1 MQPIERYGLV
11 ALLLLV
17 VTVVAVVLWDRKN
30 QADPGELAALES
42 TAPSDALPAPAL
54 SPLGLPLT
62 QPGVAANTPFGAQ
75 AEPNSALVSGPSA
88 APVDP
93 ALSAPAPAVEPS
105 AQPLVAANPLI
116 TPAPVSESALPVA
129 AKASYRVRAGDTLSS
144 IARRELGQADR
155 WREIAKANPA
165 VDPNRLK
172 VGQALTLPGRA
183 NLNSAPAA
191 GNAPVGGTELAA
203 RSASRG
209 YTVRAGDSLWTIAAT
224 QLGDGGRWREIQALN
239 GNLNGSSLQVGM
251 QLALPAGARPA
262 SNAMLASGGA
272 KPANKSASK
281 PKPAPSTKLVASESK
296 VR

>member
-30 QADPGELAALES
+30 QAESSELAALES
-42 TAPSDALPAPAL
+42 SAPSDALPAPAL

-62 QPGVAANTPFGAQ
+62 QPSSPAGGNYGGVLA
-75 AEPNSALVSGPSA
+75 AEPNGANAQPNAL
-88 APVDP
+88 PVDP
-93 ALSAPAPAVEPS
+93 ALIHSAPVVDPN
-105 AQPLVAANPLI
+105 AQPLVAIAPLI
-116 TPAPVSESALPVA
+116 APAPVNEPVKPVA
-129 AKASYRVRAGDTLSS
+129 TSTGYRVRSGDTLSS
-144 IARRELGQADR
+144 IARRELGNADR
-155 WREIAKANPA
+155 WREIAKANPS

-183 NLNSAPAA
+183 GQASAPSTGPSNA
-191 GNAPVGGTELAA
+191 GNELAA
-203 RSASRG
+203 RNVSRA
-209 YTVRAGDSLWTIAAT
+209 YTVRPGDSLWTIAAT

-251 QLALPAGARPA
+251 QLALPSR
-262 SNAMLASGGA
+262 SASGALVATNGA
-272 KPANKSASK
+272 KPAAKQANK
-281 PKPAPSTKLVASESK
+281 PKAAPTTKLVASESK

>member
-30 QADPGELAALES
+30 QAEPAELAALES
-42 TAPSDALPAPAL
+42 SAPIDALPAPAL

-62 QPGVAANTPFGAQ
+62 QP
-75 AEPNSALVSGPSA
+75 S
-88 APVDP
+88 APVGGNYGGVLAAESNGASAQPNALPADP
-93 ALSAPAPAVEPS
+93 ALITPAPVVDPN
-105 AQPLVAANPLI
+105 AQPLVAANPLLA
-116 TPAPVSESALPVA
+116 PAPVNESAPE

-144 IARRELGQADR
+144 IARRELGNADR

-172 VGQALTLPGRA
+172 VGQALTLPGGKGQG
-183 NLNSAPAA
+183 SPTAA
-191 GNAPVGGTELAA
+191 GNELAA
-203 RSASRG
+203 RSASRA
-209 YTVRAGDSLWTIAAT
+209 YTVRPGDSLWTIAAT

-251 QLALPAGARPA
+251 QLALPSGARGSSGALVA
-262 SNAMLASGGA
+262 SNA
-272 KPANKSASK
+272 KPASKSASK
-281 PKPAPSTKLVASESK
+281 PKPAPTTKLVASESK